1 MNESTTSPTKSNAVT
16 EEQFWAWLQ
25 SEVSLP
31 QSLVKALHGQT
42 ITYRVERSAV
52 DRLVVEVAAT
62 PTADK
67 LAMPIEELCASARIT
82 NSLKIYVGNTVGDL
96 IALTEADVLGIRGL
110 SQPSVNE
117 VKRSLR
123 LLGLELRK

>member
-1 MNESTTSPTKSNAVT
+1 MNESTASIASEA
-16 EEQFWAWLQ
+16 EERFWSWLR

-31 QSLVKALHGQT
+31 PSLIESLQDQT
-42 ITYRVERSAV
+42 LTYRVERTAV
-52 DRLVVEVAAT
+52 DRLVVEVVAT
-62 PTADK
+62 PSADK
-67 LAMPIEELCASARIT
+67 LAMPIEELCTSARIT
-82 NSLKIYVGNTVGDL
+82 NQLRIYVGKTVGDL
-96 IALTEADVLGIRGL
+96 VALTEAEVLGIRGL